1 MKFNTKK
8 TAFGRHETF
17 ALRFS
22 WITKGF
28 QALKKNPEIFTSDTA
43 TIELGVG
50 KNMVASIRYWL
61 RACQIIGPVE
71 LEPTKTG
78 SLIFDAK
85 TGLDPYLED
94 EATIW
99 LLHWLL
105 ASNPDL
111 ATSWYWFFNKYHKP
125 EFTSQELT
133 TSLNDFI
140 KDVIIEG
147 KKPSLSTLK
156 SDAQLLHRMYTQSK
170 GNGRTPLEEALD
182 SPLALLR
189 LMSQTAGGRRYISRP
204 EVRPGLPLGVL
215 GFAVM
220 QMMQQRNLKSIP
232 IEDLMYA
239 RSNYCAP
246 GAVFRLTEN
255 DLITKLEKLVG
266 YMPNVFGIRDTA
278 GIHQLFMLNECD
290 AECFL
295 ETHYKQAGVEVMV

>member
-1 MKFNTKK
+1 VIFNAKK

-17 ALRFS
+17 ALRFG

-28 QALKKNPEIFTSDTA
+28 QALKKTPGIFTSDTA

-61 RACQIIGPVE
+61 GACQIIDPVE
-71 LEPTKTG
+71 LVPTSVG
-78 SLIFDAK
+78 CLVFDEG

-105 ASNPDL
+105 ASNPNL

-133 TSLNDFI
+133 TSLNDFVRDAI
-140 KDVIIEG
+140 LEG

-156 SDAQLLHRMYTQSK
+156 NDAQLLHRMYTQSR
-170 GNGRTPLEEALD
+170 GNGRTPIEDALD

-204 EVRPGLPLGVL
+204 EARPALPLGIL

-220 QMMQQRNLKSIP
+220 QMMQQRNVKSIP
-232 IEDLMYA
+232 IEELMYA

-255 DLITKLEKLVG
+255 DLITKLEKLVD
-266 YMPNVFGIRDTA
+266 YIPNVFGIRDTA
-278 GIHQLFMLNECD
+278 GIHQIFMLNECE
-290 AECFL
+290 ASCFL
-295 ETHYKQAGVEVMV
+295 EAHYKQVDAGEAA